1 LGHLEIARNLGE
13 AASLPENRHR
23 WFVAMSRIK
32 EASGDLET
40 ALDSLDEAEHQYVD
54 GCFPNP
60 VRSPQ

>member
-1 LGHLEIARNLGE
+1 LGQPEIAGNLGE